1 MIKNFYNKYTDD
13 QKVSFWVV
21 VSNIFLVVFSF
32 GLGLLIQDS
41 MLNKTQEMNKVL
53 AQYEYG
59 NKIFPAVKAIYG
71 NSTSEI
77 LLELN
82 RWKNMENED
91 SMPHSLKE
99 IYTNHTTAYLNTVD
113 TLVKVMGELKYY
125 CPDYY
130 DTISCNN
137 STLIISSTLLKFLTE
152 LKQRNGDIDS
162 IGHDYIDR
170 IKSNPDIFIYG
181 GGIPDME
188 KNEVLQ
194 VLLDSLK
201 QEFKYGKVLE
211 DSSKIHI
218 PELVETVK
226 GFNDR
231 RVSQYE
237 EIIIPEMNKAL
248 LKNVLVLE
256 ELKTK
261 NADFFKGKD
270 IESFFTFEW
279 LAFAVA
285 IFLAICISIV
295 FAIRIFPRKINRNHT
310 SQEYEMLKKKLAEYE
325 LQQDKK

>member
-59 NKIFPAVKAIYG
+59 SKIFPAVKAIYG
-71 NSTSEI
+71 NSASEI

-82 RWKNMENED
+82 EWKNIENED
-91 SMPHSLKE
+91 STVYSLKK
-99 IYTNHTTAYLNTVD
+99 IYTNHTTAYFNTVD
-113 TLVKVMGELKYY
+113 TLVKVMGELKHYY
-125 CPDYY
+125 PDYY

-137 STLIISSTLLKFLTE
+137 SKLIFSSTLLRFFTA

-162 IGHDYIDR
+162 IGHNYIDR
-170 IKSNPDIFIYG
+170 IKSNPDLFIYG
-181 GGIPDME
+181 NGIPDMKE
-188 KNEVLQ
+188 YGELQ
-194 VLLDSLK
+194 FKLDSLK
-201 QEFKYGKVLE
+201 QKFKEMKALE

-218 PELVETVK
+218 PELVEAVK
-226 GFNDR
+226 GFNDSR
-231 RVSQYE
+231 FSDLEDVL
-237 EIIIPEMNKAL
+237 IPAMNKAL
-248 LKNVLVLE
+248 LKNILVLE

-261 NADFFKGKD
+261 NAEFGKGKD
-270 IESFFTFEW
+270 IKSFFTWEW

-285 IFLAICISIV
+285 IFLAICISIF

-310 SQEYEMLKKKLAEYE
+310 SQEYEKLKKKLAEYE